1 MDYFKAISSVHF
13 YTRLSLNQNMFVY
26 TVQTTQYGITPVQ
39 NSGIHVKEICPFSR
53 CYQNIENSINE
64 GYNSVIEL
72 VFI

>member
-1 MDYFKAISSVHF
+1 
-13 YTRLSLNQNMFVY
+13 MFVY
-26 TVQTTQYGITPVQ
+26 TVQTTQYGFTPVQ

-53 CYQNIENSINE
+53 CHQNIENSINE